1 MRIKQAKLLLQVDNL
16 QAALAFYAVN
26 LQWEK
31 VFEDPSGQAVML
43 QAAPD
48 YYVMLKASGGRLNL
62 SSWLSKQ
69 AHCPKPGGLVYMR
82 AASVA
87 DVQRDLQERGFGP
100 LYDEDDAGAIRKLFV
115 PATDGYTIVY
125 WEELFQ
131 TDEETLAIYASGAE
145 EFIDS
150 LKEATGEDLDA
161 AEAPGKWSIRQHVLH
176 VIDLELVTI
185 HKVKFAL
192 AEPGRLYQGNAFSQ
206 DDWCAGL
213 DYANRPIDAEL
224 AMFRAMRQHI
234 VGLCKHLPQAL
245 QRTVVT
251 STREESVARLL
262 SMMSGHA
269 AHHQRA
275 IARIRVKA
283 RNR

>member
-1 MRIKQAKLLLQVDNL
+1 MRIKQAKLLLQVEHI
-16 QAALAFYAVN
+16 QAALAFYTLR

-31 VFEDPSGQAVML
+31 VFEEPSGQAVML

-48 YYVMLKASGGRLNL
+48 YYVMLKASKGQLNL

-69 AHCPKPGGLVYMR
+69 THCPKPGELIYMR
-82 AASVA
+82 SASIA
-87 DVQRDLQERGFGP
+87 DVQRDLRERGFGP
-100 LYDEDDAGAIRKLFV
+100 LYEEDDAGSIRKLFV

-145 EFIDS
+145 EFIEA
-150 LKEATGEDLDA
+150 LKGLKDEDLDA
-161 AEAPGKWSIRQHVLH
+161 CEEPGKWSIRQHVLH
-176 VIDLELVTI
+176 VIDLELVTL

-206 DDWCAGL
+206 EDWCAGL
-213 DYANRPIDAEL
+213 DYGNRSIDVEL
-224 AMFRAMRQHI
+224 TMFRTMRQHI
-234 VGLCKHLPQAL
+234 AGLCNHLPQAL

-269 AHHQRA
+269 AHHQRT
-275 IARIRVKA
+275 IARIRAKA
-283 RNR
+283 GQR